1 MPTPEDAPAGGEN
14 IYAVSKYAEERLA
27 LAWGAQSG
35 ILVVPL
41 RYSCTYGPRQ
51 SLRNPYTG
59 VIAIFV
65 TRILNGLPPVVF
77 EDGAQTRDLGFVED
91 VARANLLAAT
101 TTSWDGRPIN
111 IGSGQAT
118 SILNLAR
125 ALCAELDPAI
135 IPLVSGQYRVGE
147 IRALTADTGRARA
160 AVHVPRV
167 DLRTG
172 LRAYLAWVAQQG
184 PVTERFGRAAEGLQ
198 ATGMLR
204 SVAAGAVVG

>member
-1 MPTPEDAPAGGEN
+1 MDGGQFGVRCPDCGAPTTPLPTPEDAPAGGEN

-35 ILVVPL
+35 IPVVPL

-51 SLRNPYTG
+51 SLRHPYTG

-77 EDGAQTRDLGFVED
+77 EDGAQPRDLGFVED
-91 VARANLLAAT
+91 VTRANLLAAT

-118 SILNLAR
+118 SIASAPVRR
-125 ALCAELDPAI
+125 ADGSRT
-135 IPLVSGQYRVGE
+135 SG
-147 IRALTADTGRARA
+147 GRWS
-160 AVHVPRV
+160 
-167 DLRTG
+167 T
-172 LRAYLAWVAQQG
+172 
-184 PVTERFGRAAEGLQ
+184 
-198 ATGMLR
+198 
-204 SVAAGAVVG
+204 